1 MQANMNVKITM
12 YQKEVKLYHGLL
24 HSYLLFKRRKLSF
37 ANNMN
42 CEF

>member
-1 MQANMNVKITM
+1 MNVKMTM
-12 YQKEVKLYHGLL
+12 YQKEVKLYHGLRLL
-24 HSYLLFKRRKLSF
+24 HSYFLFKRRNLSF